1 MQNTLQS
8 PHQRFQTCSEHHL
21 LVGRQAATWTR
32 VGFTCLLT
40 VNLLSA
46 YSIASSLTGYSAAA
60 YVDADG
66 YTGQVAVTSSSLTMA
81 QASSITRRTLRVGNQ
96 GEDVRELQAALKL
109 LGYFTGAIDGI
120 FGAQTEAAVRRFQ
133 SAAGTDSDG
142 IVGAATWSK
151 LFPAATMF
159 SSSPSPPPPAS
170 NPEFPTLRRGS
181 RGEAVERLQQRLRAR
196 GFLQSFP
203 DGVFGP
209 NTEAAVK
216 AAQRRYGLEPDGIVG
231 PATWDALSR

>member
-8 PHQRFQTCSEHHL
+8 QHQRFQTCSKRQ
-21 LVGRQAATWTR
+21 LVVDCQRTVLTR
-32 VGFTCLLT
+32 VGITCLLA

-46 YSIASSLTGYSAAA
+46 RSVAYGSTRDSSTAHGY
-60 YVDADG
+60 AD
-66 YTGQVAVTSSSLTMA
+66 QVATTTLSLVSVA
-81 QASSITRRTLRVGNQ
+81 QASVTARRTLRVGNQ

-120 FGAQTEAAVRRFQ
+120 FGSQTEAAVRRFQ

-151 LFPAATMF
+151 LFPAAATF
-159 SSSPSPPPPAS
+159 TSSPSPPPLVT
-170 NPEFPTLRRGS
+170 NPEFPILRRGS
-181 RGEAVERLQQRLRAR
+181 RGAAVERLQQRLRAR
-196 GFLQSFP
+196 GFLQSSP
-203 DGVFGP
+203 DGVFGAD
-209 NTEAAVK
+209 TEAAVK